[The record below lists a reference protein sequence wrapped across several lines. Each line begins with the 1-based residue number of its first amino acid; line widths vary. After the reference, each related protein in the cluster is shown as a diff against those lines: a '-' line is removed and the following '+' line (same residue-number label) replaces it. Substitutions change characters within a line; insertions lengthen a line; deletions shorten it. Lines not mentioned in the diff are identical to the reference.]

1 MLEIH
6 DIGPIV
12 AESIL
17 DYFKEKKNIKIL
29 SRLLESGVV
38 IEYIQPVASQTLKNK
53 IFVLT
58 GTLSSM
64 TRSEAQS
71 IIEVN
76 GGKITSSV
84 SKNTTYL
91 VAGDNPGSKVTKA
104 SDIGVKIIT
113 EDEFAQLINDR

>member
-1 MLEIH
+1 
-6 DIGPIV
+6 
-12 AESIL
+12 
-17 DYFKEKKNIKIL
+17 
-29 SRLLESGVV
+29 
-38 IEYIQPVASQTLKNK
+38 
-53 IFVLT
+53 
-58 GTLSSM
+58 M

-91 VAGDNPGSKVTKA
+91 VTGDNPGSKVKKA

-113 EDEFAQLINDR
+113 EDEFAELINDR

>member
-1 MLEIH
+1 M
-6 DIGPIV
+6 
-12 AESIL
+12 
-17 DYFKEKKNIKIL
+17 
-29 SRLLESGVV
+29 

-113 EDEFAQLINDR
+113 EDEFAELINDR